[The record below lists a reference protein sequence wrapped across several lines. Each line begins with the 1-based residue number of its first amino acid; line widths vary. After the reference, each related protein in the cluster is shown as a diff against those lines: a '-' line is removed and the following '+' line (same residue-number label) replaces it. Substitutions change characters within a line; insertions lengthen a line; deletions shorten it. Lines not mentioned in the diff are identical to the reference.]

1 MAIKAIINTT
11 GKNRVSISGSKRTE
25 VKTVGI
31 SPATPTYY
39 LESLLDVD
47 ASDSDN
53 NETLVYDADSG
64 KYVVKVLPVVN
75 GGTF

>member
-1 MAIKAIINTT
+1 MAIKAIINST
-11 GKNRVSISGSKRTE
+11 GKNRVSIDTQKRVE
-25 VKTVGI
+25 VKTALV
-31 SPATPTYY
+31 PAVNKLTQ
-39 LESLLDVD
+39 LIDVD
-47 ASDSDN
+47 ATDSDN

>member
-1 MAIKAIINTT
+1 MAIKAIINST
-11 GKNRVSISGSKRTE
+11 GKNRIAISESKRTE
-25 VKTVGI
+25 VRTVGI
-31 SPATPTYY
+31 APTVQVNY
-39 LESLLDVD
+39 LSSLLDVD

-64 KYVVKVLPVVN
+64 KYVIKVLPVVN

>member
-1 MAIKAIINTT
+1 MAIKAIINST
-11 GKNRVSISGSKRTE
+11 GKNRVSIDTQKRVE
-25 VKTVGI
+25 VKTALV
-31 SPATPTYY
+31 PAVNKLTQ
-39 LESLLDVD
+39 LIDVD

-64 KYVVKVLPVVN
+64 KYVIKALPIIN